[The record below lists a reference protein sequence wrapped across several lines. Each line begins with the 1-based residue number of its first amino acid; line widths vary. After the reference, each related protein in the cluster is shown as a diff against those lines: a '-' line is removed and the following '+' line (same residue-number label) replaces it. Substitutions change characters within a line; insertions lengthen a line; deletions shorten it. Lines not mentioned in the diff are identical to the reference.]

1 MPKFDDII
9 KDQYVYI
16 TEEEASMPTAPA
28 DLDPAGG
35 APGAV
40 QPPVAPKGVTTEGKR
55 FMIELLVK
63 ALAFDPTHLSEFDI
77 SIFDEE
83 VTAENAENILGRI
96 KSIVTADVDS
106 TVGK

>member
-55 FMIELLVK
+55 FMIEL
-63 ALAFDPTHLSEFDI
+63 SEFDI

-106 TVGK
+106 TVGI